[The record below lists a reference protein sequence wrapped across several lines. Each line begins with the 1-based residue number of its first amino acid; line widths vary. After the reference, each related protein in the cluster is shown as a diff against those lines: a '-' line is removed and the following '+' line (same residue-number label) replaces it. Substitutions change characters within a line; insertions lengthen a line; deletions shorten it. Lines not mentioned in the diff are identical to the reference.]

1 MKRPATWH
9 LEAAVIGSLFALGW
23 AVDQV
28 VAGKVDAWTILG
40 LLVLYIGTR
49 LTSIDDRVKER
60 NPSPNTAT
68 VHCYALR
75 RRYDLA
81 SFVLGLGAACKPL
94 LVAVYETLWRG
105 AAFVPASAGA
115 LALAGIAVK
124 IGYPRWRKWYRTRHP
139 VAPSP
144 RRKSGP
150 RTAKT
155 PAPKS
160 AAPAEISD
168 RAGAEPPGKEHI
180 MAEQNGAAQ
189 APQGV
194 DLERQLAEATDRAEV
209 AGAQAELAE
218 EARAAMA
225 QRLAAA
231 EGRAADLEK
240 QVQALQ
246 VALDGG
252 VAKGT
257 GALEGIVTGW
267 STEAARAC
275 GVDFHEGAAALK
287 LALRLYRDANG
298 VPNLAVPPLVLP
310 VSKVTEIR
318 AADAR
323 HMSDLAAECDALR
336 QEVADGKAAVA
347 EAGRVKQLLPKVSG
361 DLKMLD
367 FRGAEISVE
376 HILEGAGDGVRRAF
390 HFWLG
395 GLTTAGA

>member
-1 MKRPATWH
+1 
-9 LEAAVIGSLFALGW
+9 
-23 AVDQV
+23 
-28 VAGKVDAWTILG
+28 
-40 LLVLYIGTR
+40 
-49 LTSIDDRVKER
+49 
-60 NPSPNTAT
+60 
-68 VHCYALR
+68 
-75 RRYDLA
+75 
-81 SFVLGLGAACKPL
+81 
-94 LVAVYETLWRG
+94 
-105 AAFVPASAGA
+105 
-115 LALAGIAVK
+115 
-124 IGYPRWRKWYRTRHP
+124 
-139 VAPSP
+139 
-144 RRKSGP
+144 
-150 RTAKT
+150 
-155 PAPKS
+155 
-160 AAPAEISD
+160 
-168 RAGAEPPGKEHI
+168 
-180 MAEQNGAAQ
+180 
-189 APQGV
+189 V

-376 HILEGAGDGVRRAF
+376 HILAGAGDGVRRAF